1 MGWQSR
7 RWPVTTFTAPH
18 GVLAV
23 AAEFLIGGIKWVTQV
38 TWVLATLW
46 IPSLVYIGLRT
57 HQPACCCAAVRR
69 RLVGDGLPA
78 RDVFGRNAYD
88 DARNGPALGS
98 RSYLAGV
105 LLDRAV
111 GLVDHGCGRTAC
123 GSARSGALTA
133 CQRAKIAPR
142 ARGHCGDEGEQS
154 HRVLHGTVAGGNG
167 WKVSAMTHSVGET
180 GDGGGRAADASDILV
195 IFGITGDLARKMTF
209 RALYRLERQGA
220 LPCPIV
226 GVAADDITVGQL
238 AGLAREAITHSGE
251 QVDDAVFGRLADRL
265 SYVSGDIT
273 EHGVYEQLANR
284 TRRYHR
290 PLYYL
295 EVPPALFGPI
305 VEHLADAKL
314 LNGAT
319 VAVEK
324 PFGHDLDSARA
335 LNDHLHRVLLED
347 QILRIDHFLGKEP
360 VIELEYLRFANLALA
375 EVWDRRSVACIQITM
390 AEDFGVED
398 RGNFYDGVGTLR
410 DVVQNHLMQ
419 VLALVAMEPPAGS
432 SSAELRDKKA
442 EVFRAIPAA
451 DPAHCVRGQYDGT
464 ARSRALRRTPPL
476 RPSSRCDWRSTTG
489 DGRACPSCCAPARR
503 CPSASPRSGWSCTA
517 HHDWRSCPHGPRSNE
532 TS

>member
-1 MGWQSR
+1 
-7 RWPVTTFTAPH
+7 
-18 GVLAV
+18 
-23 AAEFLIGGIKWVTQV
+23 
-38 TWVLATLW
+38 
-46 IPSLVYIGLRT
+46 
-57 HQPACCCAAVRR
+57 
-69 RLVGDGLPA
+69 
-78 RDVFGRNAYD
+78 
-88 DARNGPALGS
+88 
-98 RSYLAGV
+98 
-105 LLDRAV
+105 
-111 GLVDHGCGRTAC
+111 
-123 GSARSGALTA
+123 
-133 CQRAKIAPR
+133 
-142 ARGHCGDEGEQS
+142 
-154 HRVLHGTVAGGNG
+154 
-167 WKVSAMTHSVGET
+167 MTHSVGET

-375 EVWDRRSVACIQITM
+375 EIWDRRSVACIQITM

-398 RGNFYDGVGTLR
+398 RGKFYDGVGALR

-442 EVFRAIPAA
+442 EVFGAIPAA
-451 DPAHCVRGQYDGT
+451 DPAHCVRGQYDGYREVEGVAKDST
-464 ARSRALRRTPPL
+464 TETFIALRLEIDNWRWAGVPVLLRAGKALPERVTEVRLVLHSTPRLAFLPTRAQVERNQLVLRIDPDPGFRMQLTAHRDDNSWQAVHLQTEFAHELGEPL
-476 RPSSRCDWRSTTG
+476 EPYQRLLQAALTG
-489 DGRACPSCCAPARR
+489 DHRLFARQDSIEETWRIVQPLLSDPPPVEGYAAGSWGPATTDTLVRGL
-503 CPSASPRSGWSCTA
+503 PGWHKPWLDA
-517 HHDWRSCPHGPRSNE
+517 
-532 TS
+532 